1 MTVNNNISNNNVF
14 SLFPPYTLEQAN
26 ADVKTHKVISSDK
39 QKDTVD
45 INNQNKKSN
54 TKKILFGS
62 TLASTILT
70 AGILGLFFAKGF
82 HGSSFKKLSKYTE
95 HLSKR
100 IQETSTSGTKDLFN
114 KIVFFSRKGTKKTID
129 GLQSTSNFTALKDW
143 IADKIFRTNKV
154 TTKFADTSTRKFKK
168 IVDKTLGKK
177 YNKVGVQVNN
187 LTSLLKHYNITNLSN
202 LSEAQ
207 KMQKVTIKGQTL
219 TLGEWIN
226 RLGQQTQRLETAFDN
241 GFSLGAIR
249 MRDKKR
255 SSLLGNISEKIK
267 ERFFKDKKS
276 LFNPK
281 NYTTYVTEDV
291 TSAAHNELRDELL
304 KAKKEITNNIPS
316 IHENIK
322 SKLGSFSHDI
332 KPDDEALRT
341 ISQSI
346 KQKLEK
352 FKSCSGSDE
361 QKVRDKISKEI
372 SSLIDDAQVLLKD
385 NLQYSPSEQAEMA
398 AKLNSIKSSVLS
410 TGQSSKG
417 ALEEIM
423 TIIKGLNSASAGKNG
438 AKIISDESY
447 KELSKLSSK
456 ISKGLAD
463 AVKLEA
469 DEYFLKQAELKVGSA
484 PTDVLSVL
492 FPIGVSAYAIGK
504 GEDKDDRISATLTT
518 CIPLIGTFAT
528 FVYGTVKM
536 YSGAK
541 NLIFS
546 FVTGAIISKLGNYC
560 DKLYKKY
567 KDSGS
572 IVKVAK
578 EEYNNF
584 WTDLTPQYAETLK
597 NKENK

>member
-1 MTVNNNISNNNVF
+1 MTPNLIIFAQACDLST
-14 SLFPPYTLEQAN
+14 LRATYTVKITHREQEFF
-26 ADVKTHKVISSDK
+26 
-39 QKDTVD
+39 
-45 INNQNKKSN
+45 NKKMENIEQEFIATIRTYERVIYKVCYMYATTDTPLNDLYQEVVLNLWKALGKFRHECKISTWIYRIALN
-54 TKKILFGS
+54 TCI
-62 TLASTILT
+62 
-70 AGILGLFFAKGF
+70 
-82 HGSSFKKLSKYTE
+82 SF
-95 HLSKR
+95 
-100 IQETSTSGTKDLFN
+100 I
-114 KIVFFSRKGTKKTID
+114 RKGKNTPE
-129 GLQSTSNFTALKDW
+129 
-143 IADKIFRTNKV
+143 
-154 TTKFADTSTRKFKK
+154 
-168 IVDKTLGKK
+168 IV
-177 YNKVGVQVNN
+177 
-187 LTSLLKHYNITNLSN
+187 
-202 LSEAQ
+202 
-207 KMQKVTIKGQTL
+207 TL
-219 TLGEWIN
+219 TPAFDRTEDDDETETMLRQLYQMIN

-304 KAKKEITNNIPS
+304 KAKKEVTNNIPS

-560 DKLYKKY
+560 DKLYKIY

-597 NKENK
+597 NKEAK